1 MEHREDVDVAAASR
15 TRRTQA
21 QRTAQTRQ
29 ALLDAT
35 LSSLADLGFARTTT
49 TEVAHRAGVS
59 LGALVHHF
67 PAKSELLTAAVGHL
81 LDRRLADFRKAMA
94 GAGMG
99 ADRLDTAV
107 DLLWTAFS
115 GPTFVAW
122 AELWVGARTD
132 PELAAAVLT
141 MSDAF
146 RAGCRDVF
154 DELFPPQE
162 YPDPAFLE
170 QGMGFAF
177 AVMEG
182 TALRALVRPMDDA
195 PVQVLKAVAGQ
206 LVARSPAG
214 R

>member
-1 MEHREDVDVAAASR
+1 M
-15 TRRTQA
+15 TPGRRTQA
-21 QRTAQTRQ
+21 QRSATTRQ

-35 LSSLADLGFARTTT
+35 LDCLTELGFARTTT

-67 PAKSELLTAAVGHL
+67 PAKTELLTAAVGHL

-94 GAGMG
+94 GADMG
-99 ADRLDTAV
+99 TDRLETAL
-107 DLLWTAFS
+107 DLLWGAFS

-122 AELWVGARTD
+122 VELWVGARTE
-132 PELAAAVLT
+132 PELAAAVVA
-141 MSDAF
+141 MGDGF
-146 RAGCRDVF
+146 RAGCSEVF
-154 DELFPPQE
+154 EELFPTE
-162 YPDPAFLE
+162 EFPDPAFHE

-195 PVQVLKAVAGQ
+195 PVQVLKAIAAQRVQRTPERA
-206 LVARSPAG
+206 
-214 R
+214 

>member
-1 MEHREDVDVAAASR
+1 MATPTRG
-15 TRRTQA
+15 RRTQA
-21 QRTAQTRQ
+21 ERTASTRQ

-35 LSSLADLGFARTTT
+35 LACLIDVGFARATT

-81 LDRRLADFRKAMA
+81 LERRLAEFRAAMA
-94 GAGMG
+94 CADLA
-99 ADRLDTAV
+99 ADRLETAL

-122 AELWVGARTD
+122 AELWVGARTE
-132 PELAAAVLT
+132 PGLAASVVAMGDDFQV
-141 MSDAF
+141 
-146 RAGCRDVF
+146 GCREVF
-154 DELFPPQE
+154 DELFPAQE
-162 YPDPAFLE
+162 YPDPGFLE
-170 QGMGFAF
+170 QGMSFAF

-206 LVARSPAG
+206 LVQRG
-214 R
+214 QR